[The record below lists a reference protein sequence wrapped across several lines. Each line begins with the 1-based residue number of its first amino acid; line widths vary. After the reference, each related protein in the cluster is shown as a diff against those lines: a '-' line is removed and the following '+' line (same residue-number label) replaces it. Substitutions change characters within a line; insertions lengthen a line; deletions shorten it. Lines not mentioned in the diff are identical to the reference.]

1 MLLNVFTI
9 IVFIAEIIIAITLIR
24 VLLKLDKKVL
34 DIDETIVKLRPGI
47 KDVGS
52 IIRKISAQYVEFSED
67 FVLKIIKKRDESIF
81 NQLNKILV
89 VVLLLKINS
98 KFIRKV
104 MRSKQFKL
112 LSKGLS
118 LLKYVV

>member
-9 IVFIAEIIIAITLIR
+9 IVFIAEIIIAVTLIR
-24 VLLKLDKKVL
+24 TLLKLDKKVL
-34 DIDETIVKLRPGI
+34 ELDETIVELRPGI
-47 KDVGS
+47 KDVGYL
-52 IIRKISAQYVEFSED
+52 IKKISAQYVEFSED
-67 FVLKIIKKRDESIF
+67 FVSKIIKKRDESIF

-89 VVLLLKINS
+89 VILLFKINS